1 MTHYLNQNSINSCLI
16 NILNVCSSD
25 VEEPSSSTPAE
36 ETDEKEKSTEDDSTC
51 NLDSKNDR

>member
-1 MTHYLNQNSINSCLI
+1 
-16 NILNVCSSD
+16 

-51 NLDSKNDR
+51 NIDSKNDR